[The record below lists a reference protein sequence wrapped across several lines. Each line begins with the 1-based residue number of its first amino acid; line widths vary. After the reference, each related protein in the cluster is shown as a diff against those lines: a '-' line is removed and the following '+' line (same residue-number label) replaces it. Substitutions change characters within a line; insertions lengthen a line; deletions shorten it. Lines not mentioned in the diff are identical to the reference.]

1 MRPSSQ
7 LPSVAV
13 AVLTSMAVFCRA
25 EDADHHAELGRR
37 QNLGGVATTSTPIAG
52 ADTATD
58 TGLAPTADTLTAADT
73 TDTAVLPG
81 TETPTHAPTPT
92 PTTTL
97 QQVPPTTTTP
107 TPAAP
112 TTTHTNPPAQATT
125 TTPLATTTPT
135 PKPTVTSKT
144 TPPADT
150 TSTTSTTHPPGG
162 MGAAGGGGGAPPA
175 NTSPAPANVITA
187 TQGSGG
193 ILDYGSC
200 VEFESQCNSLCSYG
214 IYSMNCVDGGICL
227 CYDEDPNATTDS
239 DGSEVDGSDTSIS
252 GASGSYFAQL
262 SIWGISATALPALA
276 ALAVTGAFF

>member
-13 AVLTSMAVFCRA
+13 AVLASMAALCCA
-25 EDADHHAELGRR
+25 EGADHIVELGRR
-37 QNLGGVATTSTPIAG
+37 QIAGAATTSTPIVG

-73 TDTAVLPG
+73 TNTAVLPG
-81 TETPTHAPTPT
+81 NET
-92 PTTTL
+92 PTTTPL
-97 QQVPPTTTTP
+97 QVAPTTP
-107 TPAAP
+107 TPAVP
-112 TTTHTNPPAQATT
+112 TTTHTTPPAQATT
-125 TTPLATTTPT
+125 TKPPATSTPLATTTTPKPAVTTT
-135 PKPTVTSKT
+135 PKPTATTSTPT
-144 TPPADT
+144 TPAEAT
-150 TSTTSTTHPPGG
+150 TTSTTHPPAG

-175 NTSPAPANVITA
+175 NTSPAPPNVITA

-227 CYDEDPNATTDS
+227 CYDEDPNASSDS
-239 DGSEVDGSDTSIS
+239 DGSEVDGSDTTS
-252 GASGSYFAQL
+252 GAAAYFAHL
-262 SIWGISATALPALA
+262 SIWGISATALPALV